1 MAKPV
6 VSESALR
13 ELLREALDNDGAMG
27 HDASAPAVT
36 PNPSMDRPSIQLDIN
51 PIEVR
56 HVPRSKNE
64 LIVMV
69 RNLLDTVDDDQSGEL
84 YKKIKSLIGG
94 DEVGKKDFG
103 RAREQLPADRQNA
116 TNDRNIDMKNMKNVG
131 EGTLA
136 DAIRSIVEEAME
148 ESEQE
153 TDVCESDDE
162 EGAPNTVRGP
172 TWGMRPN
179 ASEEAPETKRGPTW
193 GMRPRG
199 HDEPPETKRSSRL
212 GEAIMLIAAEAL
224 EEAKKKNKN
233 FDFKK
238 FAFKKKGKKAV
249 DEADALPTKGKKKTK
264 TSDFGGGS
272 TCETVQGEPFHTEI
286 SEAIRFIAAEALAEA
301 PIRINTPGS
310 YENDPNGRDT
320 TAQQY
325 RADRAGARAGDE
337 ASAKSLTLK
346 NHFAGAPK
354 SAEKARQQAG
364 KIRNDKSMGSSNF
377 GPTDE
382 MDELDEANYDAAMA
396 EAEGGEHKLPW
407 GFGKGKFMASGGF
420 DKSLPG
426 DDEFEGPPSD
436 TFAVRGGLT
445 SDEFGGPKGSTP
457 LWDPNED
464 IIDDEEREAAL
475 AALTKSA
482 WDPDDDE
489 DEDETPVH
497 AGKKSPK
504 PRIDVGTGYGVEGDT
519 FEKIGE
525 KLGFTKEAAK
535 KAVEV
540 AQERFKVLHDMEPD
554 ELAELV
560 MTGVDEYIGMLTKT
574 GELDA
579 EEVKYLHD
587 NADKVEDS
595 EEFREFF
602 SKFVKRAAREKRAD
616 TQDDNND

>member
-301 PIRINTPGS
+301 PIRINPRDVAAQAGGIHRGVAGGPAPLPG
-310 YENDPNGRDT
+310 NRNAAAADVRKM
-320 TAQQY
+320 
-325 RADRAGARAGDE
+325 RAARATDSSGSAHGAVSKMAGA
-337 ASAKSLTLK
+337 
-346 NHFAGAPK
+346 AGA
-354 SAEKARQQAG
+354 AG
-364 KIRNDKSMGSSNF
+364 VAGRNAAKRDDILGV
-377 GPTDE
+377 DE

-396 EAEGGEHKLPW
+396 EAELPF
-407 GFGKGKFMASGGF
+407 GFGKGRFTGAGGF
-420 DKSLPG
+420 DTY
-426 DDEFEGPPSD
+426 DDDLEGPPSD
-436 TFAVRGGLT
+436 TFRARGGET
-445 SDEFGGPKGSTP
+445 ADEFGGPKGSTP

>member
-212 GEAIMLIAAEAL
+212 GETIMLIAAEAL

-301 PIRINTPGS
+301 PIRINPRDVAAQAGGIHRGVAGGPAPLPG
-310 YENDPNGRDT
+310 NRNAAAADVRKM
-320 TAQQY
+320 
-325 RADRAGARAGDE
+325 RAARATDSSGSAHGAVSKMAGA
-337 ASAKSLTLK
+337 
-346 NHFAGAPK
+346 AGA
-354 SAEKARQQAG
+354 AG
-364 KIRNDKSMGSSNF
+364 VAGRNAAKRDDILGV
-377 GPTDE
+377 DE

-396 EAEGGEHKLPW
+396 EAELPF
-407 GFGKGKFMASGGF
+407 GFGKGRFTGAGGF
-420 DKSLPG
+420 DTY
-426 DDEFEGPPSD
+426 DDDLEGPPSD
-436 TFAVRGGLT
+436 TFRARGGET
-445 SDEFGGPKGSTP
+445 ADEFGGPKGSTP